1 MSDLDCAL
9 KIAALTPPPCRQSIL
24 GNGRVSG
31 CVAGILET
39 GALYIEGI
47 AREGTG

>member
-1 MSDLDCAL
+1 
-9 KIAALTPPPCRQSIL
+9 
-24 GNGRVSG
+24 VSG